1 MNGWGKIECL
11 VSRIAM
17 KVIVPRIWMYTYI
30 YTYTFA
36 CTYVVLTQEGNKTF
50 HVQQINFLY

>member
-11 VSRIAM
+11 VSKIACDEGNRATYM
-17 KVIVPRIWMYTYI
+17 DVYI

-36 CTYVVLTQEGNKTF
+36 YIYVVLTWEGNETF
-50 HVQQINFLY
+50 HVQQFNFLY